1 MSHLYT
7 ANFAV
12 FCSTNGMK
20 SHVLWYQ
27 VVHMFRGCKSEDM
40 PPHIYS
46 LAQSAYNGMLASRRD
61 QSIVLLGR
69 SGSGKTTNFKHVL
82 HYLVLAA
89 GALNKVPAYILHYYA
104 C

>member
-1 MSHLYT
+1 M
-7 ANFAV
+7 
-12 FCSTNGMK
+12 
-20 SHVLWYQ
+20 YQ
-27 VVHMFRGCKSEDM
+27 VMHMFRGCKSEDM

-82 HYLVLAA
+82 HYLVLTA
-89 GALNKVPAYILHYYA
+89 GAFNKVPTYTSHYYT
-104 C
+104 CWG

>member
-1 MSHLYT
+1 
-7 ANFAV
+7 
-12 FCSTNGMK
+12 MK
-20 SHVLWYQ
+20 SRVTYQ

-89 GALNKVPAYILHYYA
+89 GALNKVPAYILHYYT
-104 C
+104 CCMCLLWT